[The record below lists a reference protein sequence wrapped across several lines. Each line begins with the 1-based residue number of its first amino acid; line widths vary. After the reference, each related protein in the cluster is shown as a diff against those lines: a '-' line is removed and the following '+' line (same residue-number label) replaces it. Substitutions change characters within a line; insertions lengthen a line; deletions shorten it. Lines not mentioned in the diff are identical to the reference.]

1 MPSPPASPLSTLPN
15 HPSSASPAVLTASA
29 SLETYLDLPS
39 LTSSLESVGG
49 HLHRAY
55 LSTAAF
61 PELHVAVQHSAFVL
75 ARLGD
80 KSTSVVQSFLRAA
93 DGALGDLDV
102 VHALVADGMED
113 AALDTLRNCG
123 GGASAASAAA
133 RAKAL
138 ACDFADAAQ
147 EVEGLLGRVVG
158 VRERQRERL
167 AEVRREWETFGVLLA
182 AAVNGKEACEEGFAE
197 AHGLYEEAVKKEAF
211 AGMKKNAL
219 HLVQAATVVS
229 GMLSARPG
237 WHVLGM
243 GGVAALANVFEGEA
257 IRAREEKGV
266 YLHERQKQRMSRLDF
281 GKEVATISGK
291 LRSIRK
297 EEQVTEATVASLEE
311 ALAGLR
317 TLTGVTMKTESF
329 WEQVDSTLNRTDT
342 LALEKAIENSR
353 SLTDAEKVELWT
365 SESFKRRAVSVYS
378 PWVALQNVCGI
389 YLRKMSETRSGLYG
403 FLEATEQSSQ
413 GALATITDKRR

>member
-1 MPSPPASPLSTLPN
+1 MPPPPSSPLPILPTP
-15 HPSSASPAVLTASA
+15 PSSTSPAVLTASA

-55 LSTAAF
+55 LSTASF
-61 PELHVAVQHSAFVL
+61 PELHVAVQRSAFVL

-93 DGALGDLDV
+93 EGALGDLDV
-102 VHALVADGMED
+102 VHALVAADGMED
-113 AALDTLRNCG
+113 AALATLRNCG
-123 GGASAASAAA
+123 GSGGSAAA
-133 RAKAL
+133 RAQAL
-138 ACDFADAAQ
+138 ARDFADAAK

-158 VRERQRERL
+158 VRERQRGRL
-167 AEVRREWETFGVLLA
+167 VEVRREWETLGVLLE
-182 AAVNGKEACEEGFAE
+182 AAVNGKEACEEGFVE

-211 AGMKKNAL
+211 AGVKRNAL
-219 HLVQAATVVS
+219 HVVQAATVVS
-229 GMLSARPG
+229 GMLSTRPAL
-237 WHVLGM
+237 HVVGM

-266 YLHERQKQRMSRLDF
+266 YLYERQKQRISRLEC
-281 GKEVATISGK
+281 GKEVAEISGK
-291 LRSIRK
+291 LRGIRK
-297 EEQVTEATVASLEE
+297 EEQVAEATVASLEE

-317 TLTGVTMKTESF
+317 TLTGVTMKAESF

-389 YLRKMSETRSGLYG
+389 YLRKMSQTRSGLYG
-403 FLEATEQSSQ
+403 FLEATEQSAQ
-413 GALATITDKRR
+413 GALTTIADKRL